1 MATSVAPR
9 TGWEDWGKLVL
20 RLAIGGLLLFHG
32 IAKLKGG
39 ISWMAG
45 PLGAFGLPAFI
56 GYGVYIGEIVA
67 PLLLIAGKWTRLA
80 GLVIAF
86 NMFAHALAAGV
97 HGARVVGRHADV
109 GGEANRAGL
118 SGHVVE
124 PPAVAAGEDHR
135 MAGAAGQ
142 GDDSGAD
149 ALAAAGD
156 EKASGGHG

>member
-86 NMFAHALAAGV
+86 NMFAAVILARRDSIAKLNQGGGWDIELEMLFLLGGIVIFLLGSGRYALSKG
-97 HGARVVGRHADV
+97 VGRWD
-109 GGEANRAGL
+109 
-118 SGHVVE
+118 
-124 PPAVAAGEDHR
+124 
-135 MAGAAGQ
+135 
-142 GDDSGAD
+142 
-149 ALAAAGD
+149 
-156 EKASGGHG
+156 